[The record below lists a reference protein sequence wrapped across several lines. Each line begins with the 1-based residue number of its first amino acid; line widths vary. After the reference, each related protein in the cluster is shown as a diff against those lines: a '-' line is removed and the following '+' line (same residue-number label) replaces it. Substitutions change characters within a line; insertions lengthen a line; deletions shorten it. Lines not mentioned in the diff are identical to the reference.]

1 MNGTENWKP
10 NRIAILGAGNIGQAI
25 AKGLVKE
32 GLFIPSQ
39 ITLTRRSTE
48 LLAPLGEKGF
58 TVQADNVAAVKE
70 ADLVIVA
77 VGPREIE
84 ELLREIAGSLLPDRQ
99 IVVSTVTGVTIEE
112 IKNWLATEVPVVRIM
127 PNTAIAVGESMTCLT
142 SYPEYSESLLRVKA
156 VFEKVGHTLVISEE
170 LMTPAT
176 ALGASGLAF
185 FLRSIRAASQGGT
198 EIGFHAG
205 DAIQIAAQTAKGA
218 ASLLLNSNTHPEAE
232 IDNVTTPRG
241 ITIAGLNEMEHQGFS
256 SAMIKGIVTS
266 ANKVARLF
274 NDKH

>member
-1 MNGTENWKP
+1 MSGTENWRP
-10 NRIAILGAGNIGQAI
+10 NRIAVLGAGNIGQAI
-25 AKGLVKE
+25 AKGLVRD
-32 GLFIPSQ
+32 GLFLPAQ
-39 ITLTRRSTE
+39 ITLTRRNTE

-58 TVQADNVAAVKE
+58 VIQADNVTAVKE

-84 ELLREIAGSLLPDRQ
+84 ELLREIAESLVPGRQ
-99 IVVSTVTGVTIEE
+99 ILVSTVTGVTIEE
-112 IKNWLATEVPVVRIM
+112 IKGWLATEVPVVRIM

-142 SYPEYSESLLRVKA
+142 SYPEYSESLLKVKS

-198 EIGFHAG
+198 EIGFHAE

-218 ASLLLNSNTHPEAE
+218 ASLLLNSKTHPEAE